1 MSLAKT
7 GVLKMNSIIKSKI
20 IFVLSIVLLM
30 SYKLIGQGIEP
41 ANSERVGQSG
51 WQFLK
56 INGDAR
62 VAAMGGAYVAASKG
76 DASSAFGNPASLSDV
91 KNIDISL
98 SNVNWIADIKHQTIA
113 IAKNFEDI
121 GVFGIN
127 LAYVDY
133 GDMIET
139 INSPIEGENRTN
151 QVVTGNTFTASDIAI
166 GISYSKQVTDKL
178 SIGGNVKYIKESI
191 AELSMDNWAI
201 DFGTLYY
208 TGFKSLRVAMTARN
222 FGPDV
227 NLTGF
232 SEEYQAEAMDVR
244 MPIDFRI
251 GVAMDFFDYE
261 GSPHLLTLSL
271 EGDHPNDGPEKINSG
286 AEYSFQDIFFL
297 RGGYKFNYDEEG
309 LVLGVGLKY
318 DISGFT
324 GRFNYAYVDFG
335 NLNKVH
341 MIQLG
346 FSL

>member
-1 MSLAKT
+1 
-7 GVLKMNSIIKSKI
+7 MNAFIQIKI
-20 IFVLSIVLLM
+20 IFIVSIVLLM
-30 SYKLIGQGIEP
+30 SYKLIAQAGIEP
-41 ANSERVGQSG
+41 ANTERVGQSG

-62 VAAMGGAYVAASKG
+62 IAGMGGAYVAASKG
-76 DASSAFGNPASLSDV
+76 DAASAFGNPASLSDV

-98 SNVNWIADIKHQTIA
+98 SHVNWIADIKYQTIA

-127 LAYVDY
+127 LAYLDY
-133 GDMIET
+133 GDIIET
-139 INSPIEGENRTN
+139 INSPIEGEDRTS
-151 QVVTGNTFTASDIAI
+151 QVVTGSTFSASDMAI

-191 AELSMDNWAI
+191 AELSMDNWAF
-201 DFGTLYY
+201 DFGTVYY
-208 TGFKSLRVAMTARN
+208 TGFRSLRVAMTARN

-227 NLTGF
+227 HLTGYT
-232 SEEYQAEAMDVR
+232 EEYQAEAMDVR

-251 GVAMDFFDYE
+251 GIAMDFFDYE
-261 GSPHLLTLSL
+261 GSSNLLTLSL
-271 EGDHPNDGPEKINSG
+271 EGDHPNDGPEKVNFG
-286 AEYSFQDIFFL
+286 AEYSFQNILFV

-309 LVLGVGLKY
+309 LVLGIGLKY
-318 DISGFT
+318 EISGYS

-346 FSL
+346 ISL

>member
-1 MSLAKT
+1 
-7 GVLKMNSIIKSKI
+7 MNSLIQVKI
-20 IFVLSIVLLM
+20 IFIVSIVLLM
-30 SYKLIGQGIEP
+30 SYKLIAQGIEP
-41 ANSERVGQSG
+41 AETERIGQSG

-76 DASSAFGNPASLSDV
+76 DASSTFGNPASLSDV

-98 SNVNWIADIKHQTIA
+98 SHVNWIADITYQTIA
-113 IAKNFEDI
+113 IAKNFENI

-127 LAYVDY
+127 FAYLNY
-133 GDMIET
+133 GDMLET
-139 INSPIEGENRTN
+139 INSPIAGEDRTS
-151 QVVTGNTFTASDIAI
+151 QVVTGNTFSANDFAI
-166 GISYSKQVTDKL
+166 GISYSKQITDKL

-191 AELSMDNWAI
+191 AEVSMSNWAL
-201 DFGTLYY
+201 DFGTVYY
-208 TGFKSLRVAMTARN
+208 TGFRSLRVAMTARN

-227 NLTGF
+227 TMTGYT
-232 SEEYQAEAMDVR
+232 EEYQAEPMDVK
-244 MPIDFRI
+244 MPIDFRL

-261 GSPHLLTLSL
+261 GSNNLLTLSL
-271 EGDHPNDGPEKINSG
+271 EFDHPNDGPEKINFG
-286 AEYSFQDIFFL
+286 TEYSFQNIFFV

-309 LVLGVGLKY
+309 LVLGAGLKY

-346 FSL
+346 ISL

>member
-1 MSLAKT
+1 
-7 GVLKMNSIIKSKI
+7 MNSIIHSKT
-20 IFVLSIVLLM
+20 IFVITIAFLM
-30 SYKLIGQGIEP
+30 SCKLIAQGIAP
-41 ANSERVGQSG
+41 ANIERVGQSG

-62 VAAMGGAYVAASKG
+62 VAAMGGAYVAASRG
-76 DASSAFGNPASLSDV
+76 DASSTFGNPASLSDV

-98 SNVNWIADIKHQTIA
+98 SNVNWIADIKYQTIA
-113 IAKNFEDI
+113 LAKTFEDI
-121 GVFGIN
+121 GTFGIN

-139 INSPIEGENRTN
+139 INSPIVGEDRTT
-151 QVVTGNTFTASDIAI
+151 QVVTGNTFTASDIAL
-166 GISYSKQVTDKL
+166 GISYSKRITDKL

-191 AELSMDNWAI
+191 AELSMSNWAL
-201 DFGTLYY
+201 DFGTVYY
-208 TGFKSLRVAMTARN
+208 TGLKSLRIAMTARN

-227 NLTGF
+227 TLTGW
-232 SEEYQAEAMDVR
+232 SEEYKAEATDVR

-251 GVAMDFFDYE
+251 GIAMDFFDYPD
-261 GSPHLLTLSL
+261 SPNLLTLSL
-271 EGDHPNDGPEKINSG
+271 EGDHPNDGPEKVNFG
-286 AEYSFQDIFFL
+286 AEYSFQDIFFV

-309 LVLGVGLKY
+309 LVLGLGLKY
-318 DISGFT
+318 EISGYS

-346 FSL
+346 ISL

>member
-1 MSLAKT
+1 
-7 GVLKMNSIIKSKI
+7 MNSLMQIKI
-20 IFVLSIVLLM
+20 IFIVSIVLLM
-30 SYKLIGQGIEP
+30 SYKLIAQGIEP
-41 ANSERVGQSG
+41 ANTKRVGQSG

-62 VAAMGGAYVAASKG
+62 VAAMGGAYVASSKG
-76 DASSAFGNPASLSDV
+76 DASSAFGNPASLSDI
-91 KNIDISL
+91 KNIDISF
-98 SNVNWIADIKHQTIA
+98 SHVNWIADIKYQTIA
-113 IAKNFEDI
+113 IAKNFDDI

-127 LAYVDY
+127 LAYLNY
-133 GDMIET
+133 GDMMET
-139 INSPIEGENRTN
+139 INSPIEGEDRTS
-151 QVVTGNTFTASDIAI
+151 QVVTGNTFSANDIAI

-191 AELSMDNWAI
+191 AELSMSNWAL
-201 DFGTLYY
+201 DFGTVYY
-208 TGFKSLRVAMTARN
+208 TGLSSLRVAMTARN

-227 NLTGF
+227 HLTGYT
-232 SEEYQAEAMDVR
+232 EEYQAEAMDVR

-271 EGDHPNDGPEKINSG
+271 EGDHPNDGPEKINFG
-286 AEYSFQDIFFL
+286 AEYSFQNILFV

-318 DISGFT
+318 EISGYS

-346 FSL
+346 ISL